1 MFTSYF
7 GYAGSLENT
16 VSIARGNPKAYR
28 GKSYKLV
35 APTWAMIRNMKEAE
49 YRKAYAEILSGLS
62 PERVYDDIVTL
73 AGREAILLC
82 WEKPGV
88 FCHRRLLAEWL
99 EERLGIEIRE
109 MPIDSDPLL
118 FNI

>member
-1 MFTSYF
+1 MYTSYF
-7 GYAGSLENT
+7 RYAGSFSAA
-16 VSIARGNPKAYR
+16 VSIARGNPKAFR
-28 GKSYKLV
+28 GKSYKAV
-35 APTWAMIRNMKEAE
+35 APTWDMIRTMNEAE
-49 YRKAYAEILSGLS
+49 YREAYAEILSGLS
-62 PERVYDDIVTL
+62 PRRVYDEIVAL

-99 EERLGIEIRE
+99 EEGLGIEIAE
-109 MPIDSDPLL
+109 LTIDNELLL